1 MCLIAPITGL
11 LCFVVSCQPNK
22 KNTFSK
28 DVRNEIPVNSQGIPL
43 YLVSYYDICLLILM
57 CYCLTIN
64 ASLMFLLEF
73 SVLFLCQSWVVLD
86 ESGWVLTRGLGA
98 RTKAAGVANVTFVT
112 HTVQTLSFRCSS
124 IMELFSH
131 VGANTL
137 NCWLVFAS
145 IFLRKRWKER
155 SCLYPMGAILTP
167 CVPAHRT
174 SIDQQMSQLRSWG
187 SCVNRDV
194 GRGSVPGMCSGRA
207 AWSRGGSCDTAGEAV
222 GAGAA
227 TFLTDFRLFI

>member
-86 ESGWVLTRGLGA
+86 DSGWVLTRGWEQGQRQLVLQMSPLSPTQY
-98 RTKAAGVANVTFVT
+98 RLCHSGV
-112 HTVQTLSFRCSS
+112 HLSWNYSL
-124 IMELFSH
+124 MLE
-131 VGANTL
+131 
-137 NCWLVFAS
+137 
-145 IFLRKRWKER
+145 
-155 SCLYPMGAILTP
+155 LTP
-167 CVPAHRT
+167 
-174 SIDQQMSQLRSWG
+174 SI
-187 SCVNRDV
+187 
-194 GRGSVPGMCSGRA
+194 
-207 AWSRGGSCDTAGEAV
+207 AGWCLLP
-222 GAGAA
+222 
-227 TFLTDFRLFI
+227 FS